1 MSGQKTEAQP
11 GFDAR
16 AFEKTRFVP
25 RTDDV
30 WVDALFKFFPPCE
43 QCGGT
48 GKTPDGTCRNCR
60 GIGARAVIT
69 VRNLHGEEVA
79 KVREEVERNRA
90 AARAAEEARKAG
102 AGEEAVRAVRVL
114 LGVSGDNV
122 PDEHARHISL
132 VHMGCVAP
140 KVSQGTSVKMAQHF
154 PIEHA
159 ALAQRILQL
168 TGLGSVEKKK

>member
-1 MSGQKTEAQP
+1 MSEKSKESPA

-16 AFEKTRFVP
+16 AFEKTRFVA
-25 RTDDV
+25 RTADV
-30 WVDALFKFFPPCE
+30 WVDALSKFFPPCE
-43 QCGGT
+43 KCGGT
-48 GKTPDGTCRNCR
+48 GKTPDGKCDNCR
-60 GIGARAVIT
+60 GLGARAVIT
-69 VRNLHGEEVA
+69 VRNLHGDEVA

-90 AARAAEEARKAG
+90 AVRAADEARKAG

-114 LGVSGDNV
+114 LGVSGANV
-122 PDEHARHISL
+122 PDDHARHIGL

-140 KVSQGTSVKMAQHF
+140 EISQGTSVKMAQHF

-159 ALAQRILQL
+159 ALAQRILEL